1 MYSSFEQFVKEIK
14 EHECDN
20 KTFIPLNEEENIF
33 IFLCNCGKEIKINVE
48 TLSEKDKNKFSKF
61 YAESLSLIS
70 V

>member
-1 MYSSFEQFVKEIK
+1 M
-14 EHECDN
+14 N
-20 KTFIPLNEEENIF
+20 IPLNEEENIF